1 MRQMTVVIPTY
12 NEAANLPAL
21 ASALWDLP
29 IPDLRILVIDDA
41 SPDGTGLLADEMVR
55 AHPGK
60 ISVLHRS
67 GKKGLGSAY
76 IEGFQAALGQG
87 AESVTQMDADF
98 SHSPAYLPE
107 FLKALEEQ
115 DAVFGSRYVPGGSV
129 DDRWGLGRRWLSA
142 YGNVY
147 ARAILGL
154 RVRDTTGGFR
164 VWRKET
170 LSSMPLGR
178 VRSDGYVFQVE
189 MALLA
194 QRLGF
199 RIREMPIHFE
209 DRRIGQSK
217 MSLRIQLEATWRV
230 WQLGVLY
237 RGLGPRDR
245 RPGSGVS
252 GS

>member
-1 MRQMTVVIPTY
+1 DGFKT
-12 NEAANLPAL
+12 AL
-21 ASALWDLP
+21 
-29 IPDLRILVIDDA
+29 R
-41 SPDGTGLLADEMVR
+41 
-55 AHPGK
+55 
-60 ISVLHRS
+60 
-67 GKKGLGSAY
+67 
-76 IEGFQAALGQG
+76 QG
-87 AESVTQMDADF
+87 AEAVTQMDADF
-98 SHSPAYLPE
+98 SHSPSYLPG
-107 FLKALEEQ
+107 FLTALEDQ
-115 DAVFGSRYVPGGSV
+115 DAVFGSRYVPGGSL
-129 DDRWGLGRRWLSA
+129 DSRWGLGRRWLSSG
-142 YGNVY
+142 GNLY

-164 VWRKET
+164 VWRRET
-170 LSSMPLGR
+170 LEAMPLDR

-245 RPGSGVS
+245 RPTAGSAGV
-252 GS
+252 

>member
-1 MRQMTVVIPTY
+1 MRQMTVVVPTY
-12 NEAANLPAL
+12 NEADNLPLL
-21 ASALWDLP
+21 AAALWDLP
-29 IPDLRILVIDDA
+29 IPDLRILVIDDD
-41 SPDGTGLLADEMVR
+41 SPDGTGRVADALSR
-55 AHPGK
+55 THPDRL
-60 ISVLHRS
+60 SVVHRS
-67 GKKGLGSAY
+67 GKRGLGSAY
-76 IEGFQAALGQG
+76 IEGFTTALVQG
-87 AESVTQMDADF
+87 AESVAQMDADF
-98 SHSPAYLPE
+98 SHSPSYLPG
-107 FLKALEEQ
+107 FLSALEDQ
-115 DAVFGSRYVPGGSV
+115 DAVFGSRYVPGGSL
-129 DDRWGLGRRWLSA
+129 DSRWGLGRRWLSS
-142 YGNVY
+142 YGNLY

-164 VWRKET
+164 VWRRET
-170 LSSMPLGR
+170 LDGMPLDR

-230 WQLGVLY
+230 WQLRVLY

-245 RPGSGVS
+245 RRPAGSAGA
-252 GS
+252 